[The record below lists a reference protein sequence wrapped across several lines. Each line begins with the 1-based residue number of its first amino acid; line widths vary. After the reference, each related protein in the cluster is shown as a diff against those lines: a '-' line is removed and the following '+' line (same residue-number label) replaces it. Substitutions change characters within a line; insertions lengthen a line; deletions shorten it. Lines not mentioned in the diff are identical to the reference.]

1 MVKVNTG
8 GIIFLFFLFS
18 NVTLLMRQYY
28 IDKIR
33 VGQAEGSYMDDPYSV
48 ALLAVL
54 LFRGG
59 SAP

>member
-18 NVTLLMRQYY
+18 TVTLLMRQYY

-33 VGQAEGSYMDDPYSV
+33 VGQAEGSYMDGPYSV

-54 LFRGG
+54 LLR
-59 SAP
+59 